1 MALLAPGP
9 STSQASNTQTTTINI
24 KSKKRARFADENH
37 DSNSIENHQQ
47 QSLSSFI
54 TFNQDDPPLKKIRIH
69 AEPTT
74 IDLLDLSANDTL
86 RKGIYLNFIN
96 TAFTEQVNGKFER
109 YDQLLGQ
116 FDPLVSPQTTVVDP
130 SPGNVSLT
138 RVQGWLSALTSMV
151 SQLDRGHSHL
161 VEKVLSLPWTVLD
174 DQFVN
179 VYSRFV
185 NGLVSARS
193 EWVQIVLENI
203 VQGFHY
209 STIPLEHRSALLP
222 SSVNRRV
229 IYFRLHNLLRSILRL
244 VPTLPSTLWP
254 VLDNYFPKKR
264 EHLDGHI
271 CYLSNLLRI
280 ASYCPDLSAKIV
292 QLCIEK
298 CLKIDVEIQVE
309 VEEWEDEEGR
319 LEEEIF
325 GRSIED
331 AFDRSWADES
341 DLDDDDDDEDNE
353 NGDDDDDGGEV
364 DFEDLSS
371 DEGVL
376 TDEED
381 EKNVKAPSAQSVRKV
396 KKLAAKLDGMLRC
409 IFDHLQQIS
418 VGVAIKPM
426 STTTNTGTIESVEQ
440 STDDQII
447 TPVIDPQR
455 QFDREVMFDLLLSN
469 FESAILRTRRTRH
482 VQFIIFWYASLE
494 PTFADSLLATL
505 VERGLYESD
514 DNSLPVA
521 TRVAAISY
529 IASLISRAKYID
541 KHVTRHVVSL
551 LCARLE
557 SGLSTTTTSSSSSEV
572 GNSMSVNQ
580 HVVWYAIAQ
589 AIFYIFCFRWKD
601 LLVEDDDE
609 EEDDDHLGIRF
620 SHPKKFNDRWLSGLK
635 ILERAIFSPLNP
647 LRTCA
652 DTVVAQ
658 FAKISHETNF
668 IYCYDIIRRNN
679 NHQVKETTKKNKNG
693 PTTNSSSSS
702 SSSIP
707 STSTSASTSTSITS
721 ASTSTAE
728 STPTCSEPSLSPKH
742 GPITSLVS
750 VVIDNNN
757 NNNNNQRN
765 KPSGHYHLPHEQVV
779 NKELF
784 QSKTDLF
791 FPFDPFKLPLSSIYL
806 SSIYRD
812 WESPH
817 DDDDD
822 DEEDDD
828 DDQE

>member
-209 STIPLEHRSALLP
+209 STIPLEHL
-222 SSVNRRV
+222 
-229 IYFRLHNLLRSILRL
+229 
-244 VPTLPSTLWP
+244 PTLPSTLWP

-353 NGDDDDDGGEV
+353 NGA
-364 DFEDLSS
+364 
-371 DEGVL
+371 L

-620 SHPKKFNDRWLSGLK
+620 SHPKKFNDH
-635 ILERAIFSPLNP
+635 
-647 LRTCA
+647 
-652 DTVVAQ
+652 TVVAQ

-693 PTTNSSSSS
+693 PTTNSSSS

-750 VVIDNNN
+750 VVIDNN